1 MPALVVIIG
10 PMASGKTKIGKRV
23 ARALGAQRLDTDS
36 MFVSEHG
43 PISDFFANT
52 GEADFRAREAE
63 YVAQALET
71 DAVVSLGGGA
81 VLAPE
86 TQSLL
91 EQAHVVSLSVSP
103 EAVESRLGDGKRP
116 LVADGIEAWTRIY
129 EQRRPIYE
137 RLADRTYDTSST
149 SLDDIAED
157 ISRWVLSGYTA
168 EQKVG
173 K

>member
-1 MPALVVIIG
+1 MPALVVLIG

-23 ARALGAQRLDTDS
+23 ARALNASRLDTDS

-43 PISDFFANT
+43 PIADFFAKV
-52 GEADFRAREAE
+52 GEADFRRLEAE
-63 YVAQALET
+63 YVAQALES

-81 VLAPE
+81 VLDAGS
-86 TQSLL
+86 QALL
-91 EQAHVVSLSVSP
+91 EAAHVVSLSVSP

-116 LVADGIEAWTRIY
+116 LVADGIESWTRIY
-129 EQRRPIYE
+129 AQRRPIYE
-137 RLADRTYDTSST
+137 RLADRNYDTSST
-149 SLDDIAED
+149 SLDDIAQD
-157 ISRWVLSGYTA
+157 ISEWVLSGYNA